1 MANLAHKFFGAAVT
15 CCSIL
20 VVASA
25 PAYPAWTSS
34 NKLNCAFA
42 MENDNPKFSRELNK
56 FFANFSVT
64 FDQIKKVVEISSEN
78 AETISSKSKIERDQ
92 HGISITTNFPLDRLD
107 QRWHAELVLE
117 EVRKGGNL
125 KLHDLTYAPYGA
137 RLSTK
142 RMIEASLRSWV
153 FGGIC
158 RDQ

>member
-1 MANLAHKFFGAAVT
+1 MK
-15 CCSIL
+15 
-20 VVASA
+20 
-25 PAYPAWTSS
+25 
-34 NKLNCAFA
+34 
-42 MENDNPKFSRELNK
+42 NDNPKFSQELNK
-56 FFANFSVT
+56 FFANFSVA

-78 AETISSKSKIERDQ
+78 AETISSKFKIERDLS
-92 HGISITTNFPLDRLD
+92 ISTNFPLDHLD

-117 EVRKGGNL
+117 EVRKGGYL

-137 RLSTK
+137 ILSAK